1 VTQDGARIVVGVDG
15 SPGADAAL
23 AWALDEARS
32 LHCDVHLVYA
42 YGDAYTDRAVE
53 IYGRLPVPELEQVSS
68 AARMIVDRAADRA
81 TELAPQVRVSIEA
94 VGAPPAR
101 ALLTEAE
108 RASRI
113 VLGSRG
119 LKTFGSAVLGS
130 VGAAVAARAACPAI
144 VVRGPAGLV
153 DERAAVVVGVD
164 ASPRSAPVL
173 EFAFDYASRHALP
186 LRPVLC
192 WHRDVLTEI
201 VWSPETPAPPRAEEW
216 LSEALAGWREQYP
229 DVAVHPGVV
238 RDHPAAGLL
247 AAAAAQHLLV
257 VGTRGEHAL
266 VGTLLG
272 SVTQA
277 MLHHA
282 TCPVA
287 VIPRA

>member
-1 VTQDGARIVVGVDG
+1 VR
-15 SPGADAAL
+15 
-23 AWALDEARS
+23 
-32 LHCDVHLVYA
+32 
-42 YGDAYTDRAVE
+42 
-53 IYGRLPVPELEQVSS
+53 S
-68 AARMIVDRAADRA
+68 AAHIIVERAAGRA
-81 TELAPQVRVSIEA
+81 RELAPDVEVSTEA

-101 ALLTEAE
+101 ALLAEAE
-108 RASRI
+108 RASRV

-130 VGAAVAARAACPAI
+130 VGGAVAARAACPVV

-153 DERAAVVVGVD
+153 DERPAVVVGVD
-164 ASPRSAPVL
+164 ASPRAEHVL
-173 EFAFDYASRHALP
+173 EFAFDYASRHRAP

-192 WHRDVLTEI
+192 WHRDMLTEI
-201 VWSPETPAPPRAEEW
+201 AWSPETPAPPRAEEW

-247 AAAAAQHLLV
+247 GAAAAQRLLV
-257 VGTRGEHAL
+257 VGSHGEHAL
-266 VGTLLG
+266 VGTVLG

-277 MLHHA
+277 VLHHA

-287 VIPRA
+287 VIPRP